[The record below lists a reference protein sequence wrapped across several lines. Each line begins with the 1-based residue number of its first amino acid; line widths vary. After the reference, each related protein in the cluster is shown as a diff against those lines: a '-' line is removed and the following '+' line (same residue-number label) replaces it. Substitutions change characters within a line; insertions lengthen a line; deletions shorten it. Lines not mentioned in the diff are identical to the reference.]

1 MFILNRL
8 SALRPIT
15 ISILI
20 VLLLAFSFGAYAFA
34 TGNVITACARKDG
47 SVYLI
52 GAGFLRAA
60 CVRGDQPLTWN
71 VQGVQGPKGDKGDPG
86 VPGKDG
92 APGPQGTPGTQ
103 LTHANFYTIVRG
115 PFTVNKGEVSSFGIG
130 CASST
135 DIAVAGGP
143 DILNATGGG
152 FYWMTTQNRPDSVAQ
167 DSWLS
172 TVVYNGPDQT
182 AGFSINLKCL
192 KLE

>member
-1 MFILNRL
+1 MFMFNRL
-8 SALRPIT
+8 SALRPISL
-15 ISILI
+15 SIVIAL
-20 VLLLAFSFGAYAFA
+20 VLAVSFGTYAFA
-34 TGNVITACARKDG
+34 TGSVITACAKKNG
-47 SVYLI
+47 EVYLI
-52 GAGFLRAA
+52 GTGFQRATCA
-60 CVRGDQPLTWN
+60 RGDQPLTWN
-71 VQGVQGPKGDKGDPG
+71 IQGLKGDKGDPG
-86 VPGKDG
+86 APGKDG

-103 LTHANFYTIVRG
+103 LTHANFYIIVRG

-152 FYWMTTQNRPDSVAQ
+152 IYWNTTQNRPDSVAQ

-182 AGFSINLKCL
+182 AKISINLKCL
-192 KLE
+192 KLD

>member
-1 MFILNRL
+1 MLNFNRL
-8 SALRPIT
+8 SALRPISL
-15 ISILI
+15 SIVIALF
-20 VLLLAFSFGAYAFA
+20 LALSFGTYAFA
-34 TGNVITACARKDG
+34 TGNVITAWARRDG
-47 SVYLI
+47 EVYLI
-52 GAGFLRAA
+52 GSGFQRATCA
-60 CVRGDQPLTWN
+60 RGDQAITWN
-71 VQGVQGPKGDKGDPG
+71 IQGLQGPKGDKGDPG

-92 APGPQGTPGTQ
+92 APGPQGAPGTQ
-103 LTHANFYTIVRG
+103 LSKGNFYTIVRG

-143 DILNATGGG
+143 DSLNATGGG
-152 FYWMTTQNRPDSVAQ
+152 IYWMTTQNRPDSIAQ

-182 AGFSINLKCL
+182 AKISINLKCL